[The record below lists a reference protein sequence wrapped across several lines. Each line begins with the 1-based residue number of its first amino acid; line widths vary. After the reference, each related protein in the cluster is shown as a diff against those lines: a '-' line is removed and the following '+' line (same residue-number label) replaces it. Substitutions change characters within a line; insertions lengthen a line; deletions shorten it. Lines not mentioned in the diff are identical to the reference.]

1 MQEYITLSTGPV
13 YAVSPAG
20 STNGTG
26 PQYHDVLR
34 SARLVGERGI
44 IAMNRLALP
53 LTLVLLAS
61 CTPRE
66 EPPELTAAYE
76 AFPYDR
82 DLYRHWVD
90 ADGDCQDTRQE
101 VLIDESR
108 IPVTLNPTGCFVVAG
123 EWVSAY
129 DGEVF
134 TDPGDLR
141 IDHLVPLAE
150 AHRSGAVFWDAERR
164 EAFANDLGS
173 PDSLIVVPA
182 SVPRSDRDGD
192 PAAWLP
198 PDPSRCAYIQAWVDV
213 KARWQLDINFREGE
227 VIRWV
232 TRDCEDFTWPGLT
245 SREQDPMSNW
255 RG

>member
-1 MQEYITLSTGPV
+1 MEQTKYVDRP
-13 YAVSPAG
+13 G
-20 STNGTG
+20 STSGTI
-26 PQYHDVLR
+26 PQHYAALH
-34 SARLVGERGI
+34 SARLVGAGD
-44 IAMNRLALP
+44 IAAMKRHALP

-61 CTPRE
+61 CTPLE

-101 VLIDESR
+101 VLIGESR
-108 IPVTLNPTGCFVVAG
+108 IPVTLNATGCFVVAG

-182 SVPRSDRDGD
+182 STPRSDRDGD
-192 PAAWLP
+192 PADSLP
-198 PDPSRCAYIQAWVDV
+198 PDALRCAYIQAWVDV
-213 KARWQLDINFREGE
+213 KARWGLNINFREMG
-227 VIRWV
+227 VIRWI
-232 TRDCEDFTWPGLT
+232 TRDCDDFAWPGLP
-245 SREQDPMSNW
+245 SPESDPMSNW